1 MFNVNFHCNI
11 NVIRQFDY
19 IDVFVRQYCAHS
31 GASRLN
37 SLVRNFI
44 VFDESDKS
52 FCKISSIS
60 VYLFR

>member
-1 MFNVNFHCNI
+1 MFNVDSHYNI
-11 NVIRQFDY
+11 NVISQFDY
-19 IDVFVRQYCAHS
+19 IDVYVRQYFARF

-44 VFDESDKS
+44 VPDESDKRL
-52 FCKISSIS
+52 CKISSIS